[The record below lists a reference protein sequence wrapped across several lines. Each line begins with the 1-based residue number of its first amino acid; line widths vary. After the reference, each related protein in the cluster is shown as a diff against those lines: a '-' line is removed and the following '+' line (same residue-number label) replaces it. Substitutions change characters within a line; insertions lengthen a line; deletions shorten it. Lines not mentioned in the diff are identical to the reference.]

1 MLPSDSE
8 RLDELE
14 NGQSQLGY
22 LTRGK
27 VETGVIPQMV
37 TYPFNSNIKWTNYL
51 KELGGILSCLV
62 CCHIIIQ

>member
-1 MLPSDSE
+1 MIYAWLEPKMLPSDSE

-37 TYPFNSNIKWTNYL
+37 TYPFNSTPT
-51 KELGGILSCLV
+51 
-62 CCHIIIQ
+62 

>member
-1 MLPSDSE
+1 MIYAWLEPKMLPSDSE

-37 TYPFNSNIKWTNYL
+37 TYPFNSTL
-51 KELGGILSCLV
+51 T
-62 CCHIIIQ
+62 